1 VKDSLEQAMKAMSK
15 PVKHIHPPNGRL
27 TSLDSSPNHSR
38 VSLNGRDGS
47 FESPGRRRPN
57 TADSPVRG
65 SSDTSRLASVT
76 RKTSTM
82 TRRFGV
88 GHDRKDSI
96 LSINTQ
102 SALDDR
108 AKLPIEDEEEFDA
121 LVRSGETM
129 KVSLT
134 PSRLRTFDVSGMIGR
149 SIA

>member
-1 VKDSLEQAMKAMSK
+1 
-15 PVKHIHPPNGRL
+15 
-27 TSLDSSPNHSR
+27 
-38 VSLNGRDGS
+38 
-47 FESPGRRRPN
+47 
-57 TADSPVRG
+57 
-65 SSDTSRLASVT
+65 
-76 RKTSTM
+76 M